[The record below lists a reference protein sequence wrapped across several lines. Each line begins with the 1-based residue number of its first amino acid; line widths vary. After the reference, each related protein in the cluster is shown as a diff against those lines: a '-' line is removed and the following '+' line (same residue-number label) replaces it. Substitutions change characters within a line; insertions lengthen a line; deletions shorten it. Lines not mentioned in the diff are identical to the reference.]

1 MNILRT
7 EYDFLQKRYNIESM
21 YLFGSVARKDNN
33 RYSDVDILVTFTKTP
48 SLLTLIN
55 MENYLIDLIGVKVDL
70 VMENSLKPE
79 IYKRIFKERI
89 KI

>member
-1 MNILRT
+1 
-7 EYDFLQKRYNIESM
+7 M